1 MGIFKNKDIREEE
14 IDDSENTKN
23 QIFEV
28 PKNKDI
34 KEDKIDNSQK
44 HKNQILEMPK
54 NKDIKDDG
62 IDDKLNK
69 MKNKL
74 DNNSDNGDAGDNND
88 DGMEERQ
95 RDITKER
102 GNLEKTKNSEVYKV
116 DEDNEKKH
124 EGKSGSASFR
134 EQYKV
139 ETTPIVDMKEDR
151 ETKEDKN
158 NEKDINNGEE
168 R

>member
-1 MGIFKNKDIREEE
+1 M
-14 IDDSENTKN
+14 
-23 QIFEV
+23 EV

-34 KEDKIDNSQK
+34 KEDEIDNSEK

-88 DGMEERQ
+88 DGYGRTAK
-95 RDITKER
+95 RYYKR
-102 GNLEKTKNSEVYKV
+102 KGNLEKSKIQSV
-116 DEDNEKKH
+116 
-124 EGKSGSASFR
+124 
-134 EQYKV
+134 
-139 ETTPIVDMKEDR
+139 
-151 ETKEDKN
+151 
-158 NEKDINNGEE
+158 
-168 R
+168 

>member
-1 MGIFKNKDIREEE
+1 MLGIFKNKDVKEDEV
-14 IDDSENTKN
+14 DDSENTKN
-23 QIFEV
+23 QILEV

-34 KEDKIDNSQK
+34 KEDEIDNSEK

-69 MKNKL
+69 MKSKL
-74 DNNSDNGDAGDNND
+74 DNNANNGDAGDNDN

-95 RDITKER
+95 RDITKEG
-102 GNLEKTKNSEVYKV
+102 GNLEKTKNSDVSKI

-124 EGKSGSASFR
+124 ESKSGNASFK
-134 EQYKV
+134 EQLQV
-139 ETTPIVDMKEDR
+139 ETTPIVNM
-151 ETKEDKN
+151 KEDKN

-168 R
+168 RE